1 MKKYTVTHFGLET
14 TTHKTTAS
22 SPLAAIK
29 KTVGDMGKMKS
40 VRQGFVTKFLKADGS
55 VWFEVRG

>member
-1 MKKYTVTHFGLET
+1 MKTYTVTHFGFAT
-14 TTHKTTAS
+14 TVHKTTAR

-40 VRQGFVTKFLKADGS
+40 VRQGFTTKFLKADGS
-55 VWFEVRG
+55 VWFSVR